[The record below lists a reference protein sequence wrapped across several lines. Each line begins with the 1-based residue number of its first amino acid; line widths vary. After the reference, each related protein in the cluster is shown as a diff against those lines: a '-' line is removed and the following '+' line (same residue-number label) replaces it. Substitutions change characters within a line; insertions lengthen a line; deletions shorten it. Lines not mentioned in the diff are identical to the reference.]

1 MFDILYVYSQ
11 KPKITLPVKDE
22 IKKKVTMKSKRKS
35 VFETGVFLED
45 MKYLQVSDIIKNHDN
60 ICPFFRI

>member
-1 MFDILYVYSQ
+1 
-11 KPKITLPVKDE
+11 
-22 IKKKVTMKSKRKS
+22 MKSKRKS

-45 MKYLQVSDIIKNHDN
+45 MKYLQVSDIIQNHDN